1 MNFWRNLH
9 TLYTVHQRHKDNE
22 LFLLLFC
29 TKLAPAMHHFA
40 PFCTKSINDIT
51 LPLSHYIYV
60 RSGLIALTY
69 GTLRV
74 AGNNGY
80 SWSRIATVDINS
92 AYWLRFDSTTVYV
105 LNHYDKYYAFP
116 VRCHI
121 SIMRNSVLTSGRMC
135 RYASKKLR
143 KCL

>member
-9 TLYTVHQRHKDNE
+9 TLYRCTKDITMISYFL
-22 LFLLLFC
+22 LFLHQAC
-29 TKLAPAMHHFA
+29 TSNA